1 MDEKNTTGETGYP
14 LIKGI
19 TLTMPTSGSQAKFSD
34 VQLGSTAMEL
44 ARQVQ
49 AAGLSG
55 MVSEINVEDPEN
67 VTLRYGSDLTV
78 ELGDGSDGDYKLKYL
93 MAVTSQL
100 EAGRRG
106 VLDLSFSAGEQAVFH
121 PLT

>member
-1 MDEKNTTGETGYP
+1 
-14 LIKGI
+14 
-19 TLTMPTSGSQAKFSD
+19 
-34 VQLGSTAMEL
+34 MEL

-67 VTLRYGSDLTV
+67 ITLRYGSDLTV

-106 VLDLSFSAGEQAVFH
+106 RAGSELFRRGTGGIPPIDIKLREIVKVSIDLIGLSR
-121 PLT
+121 

>member
-1 MDEKNTTGETGYP
+1 M
-14 LIKGI
+14 
-19 TLTMPTSGSQAKFSD
+19 
-34 VQLGSTAMEL
+34 
-44 ARQVQ
+44 
-49 AAGLSG
+49 
-55 MVSEINVEDPEN
+55 EDPEN
-67 VTLRYGSDLTV
+67 ITLRYGSDLTV

-121 PLT
+121 PIDIKLREIMKVSIDLIGLSR